1 MLRSPTIHHQFH
13 KKGSFRSTK
22 VTVINLKIIID
33 AMSGD
38 NAPGEIVRGAVL
50 AVNTLPQSLTYVLVG
65 DADTVK
71 RELEAAGGTQHL
83 NDGRITVT
91 HTDEVL
97 TMEDDPF
104 DVVRKK
110 KNSSMSVALRML
122 ADGEGDALVSAGNTG
137 ALFMGASMIVRCV
150 KGVRRA
156 GIAAL
161 IPFERPMLLMDAG
174 ANVTVTP
181 EYLEQFAVMGAIYM
195 QKLCG
200 IPSPAVGL
208 ANNGSES
215 HKGTP
220 VTAETHTRLAANP
233 DINFIGNVEGKE
245 IPFGKCDVLIADG
258 FTGNMILKLIEGMGS
273 FFFKRIKRMLGTNI
287 GTKLSALILKKQLY
301 GLKRDFDASE
311 AGGSPLLGISKPVI
325 KAHGSSDAR
334 AIMNA
339 CRQAAAYVD
348 GNVNDEITQAIAALK
363 ASPAPETPSV

>member
-1 MLRSPTIHHQFH
+1 M
-13 KKGSFRSTK
+13 
-22 VTVINLKIIID
+22 KIIID

-38 NAPGEIVRGAVL
+38 NAPGEIIRGAVL
-50 AVNTLPQSLTYVLVG
+50 AAKTLPGTLSYALVG
-65 DADTVK
+65 DTETVK
-71 RELEAAGGTQHL
+71 RELEQAGGMQYLT
-83 NDGRITVT
+83 DGRITVV
-91 HTDEVL
+91 HADEVL
-97 TMEDDPF
+97 TMEDDPV
-104 DVVRKK
+104 DVIRKK

-122 ADGEGDALVSAGNTG
+122 ADGDGDAFVCAGNTG

-174 ANVTVTP
+174 ANVTVTS
-181 EYLEQFAVMGAIYM
+181 EYLEQFAIMGSIYM

-200 IPSPAVGL
+200 IARPEIGL
-208 ANNGSES
+208 ANNGTEE

-220 VTAETHTRLAANP
+220 VISETHARLAANKTL
-233 DINFIGNVEGKE
+233 NFIGNVEGKE

-273 FFFKRIKRMLGTNI
+273 FFFKRIKRMLGINL
-287 GTKLSALILKKQLY
+287 GTKLSALILKKHLY

-334 AIMNA
+334 AVMNA

-348 GNVNDEITQAIAALK
+348 GNVNNEIAEAIAEWK
-363 ASPAPETPSV
+363 AAAKAKESAAPQEV